1 MKKRDI
7 HRAEPRHDT
16 LKSHYIEPHRHD
28 PYKAR
33 GKLRE
38 PVLCPQCGAL
48 FRDGRW
54 QWAKDVPKEARRDKC
69 PACHRTEDK
78 FPAGEITLSGRF
90 LVEKQDEIIA
100 LMRNLERAEK
110 AEHPLARIMGID
122 AGDGTLVVTTT
133 DIHLPR
139 RIGHAL
145 ENAYKGHLET
155 HYNEEEY
162 FVRMRWTRNE

>member
-33 GKLRE
+33 GKLHE
-38 PVLCPQCGAL
+38 PTACPKCGAV
-48 FRDGRW
+48 FREGRW
-54 QWAKDVPKEARRDKC
+54 QWVADVPKEAKRETC
-69 PACHRTEDK
+69 PACHRINDK
-78 FPAGEITLSGRF
+78 YPAGEITLSGTF
-90 LVEKQDEIIA
+90 LSGHRDEIIN
-100 LMRNLERAEK
+100 LVRNIERAEN
-110 AEHPLARIMGID
+110 AEHPLARIMAID
-122 AGDGTLVVTTT
+122 EAGGEIVVTTT

-139 RIGHAL
+139 RIAHAL
-145 ENAYKGHLET
+145 ENAFKGDLET

-162 FVRMRWTRNE
+162 FVRIIWERDA

>member
-16 LKSHYIEPHRHD
+16 LKSHHIQQHRHD

-33 GKLRE
+33 RKLHE
-38 PVLCPQCGAL
+38 PTVCQECGAI
-48 FRDGRW
+48 FREGRW
-54 QWAKDVPKEARRDKC
+54 QWAKDVPKEAHREIC
-69 PACHRTEDK
+69 PACQRINDK
-78 FPAGEITLSGRF
+78 FPAGEMTLSGRF
-90 LVEKQDEIIA
+90 LHEHRDEIISRV
-100 LMRNLERAEK
+100 RNTERAEK
-110 AEHPLARIMGID
+110 QEHPLARIMAIEEASGKII
-122 AGDGTLVVTTT
+122 VTTT

-145 ENAYKGHLET
+145 EDAFKGDLET

-162 FVRMRWTRNE
+162 FVRITWKRDG